1 MIEYIYLTSRKII
14 QVIFLY
20 HFEETKNNVAQCL
33 APLVEKLKNDLDIV
47 AIYLFGSF
55 AAGMQTP
62 LSDIDLAIILDH
74 NLPPSR
80 YFKKKLDLLAIVTS
94 LLKTDA
100 VDLVILN
107 QAPLALSYQV
117 LGKGRLVYEKKGGKT
132 QRIGFQVKTFD
143 QYFDFKP
150 VERILHEGLIKR
162 IKEGRFGGG

>member
-1 MIEYIYLTSRKII
+1 M
-14 QVIFLY
+14 Y
-20 HFEETKNNVAQCL
+20 HFEETKNNVTKCL
-33 APLVEKLKNDLDIV
+33 TPLVEKLKNDQDIV

-107 QAPLALSYQV
+107 QAAASPIIPSI
-117 LGKGRLVYEKKGGKT
+117 GKGSACL
-132 QRIGFQVKTFD
+132 
-143 QYFDFKP
+143 
-150 VERILHEGLIKR
+150 
-162 IKEGRFGGG
+162 